1 MIYQRPDRSAAA
13 ATPFTTL
20 LAVGLA
26 SFLGIA
32 GIAAISNLSQ
42 AAAATN
48 VVTAYRDGA
57 TFGDWRVVF
66 AGYGAV
72 SAYSQQPTR
81 LTLRPQAVSSP
92 SATSSALAV
101 SRTSFTTASL
111 DVQTAVTTTKQLR
124 TGSTPNPWE
133 VAWLVWDYTD
143 NEHFYY
149 AVAKPNGWELGKR
162 DPAYP
167 GGQRFLATG
176 STPAIGI
183 GTKATIRIV
192 RTGTGSAS
200 SIKLLLNGSTLATFN
215 DTERPYRSGNVGAYT
230 EDAAVDFSY
239 VRVNGKDL
247 RSR

>member
-1 MIYQRPDRSAAA
+1 MTYQRPDRTTAA

-20 LAVGLA
+20 LAIGLA
-26 SFLGIA
+26 SFLGLA
-32 GIAAISNLSQ
+32 GIAALSSLNQ

-48 VVTAYRDGA
+48 VVTPYRDGA

-81 LTLRPQAVSSP
+81 LTLRPQAVNSA

-101 SRTSFTTASL
+101 SRAGFTTTSL
-111 DVQTAVTTTKQLR
+111 DVQAAVTTTKQLR
-124 TGSTPNPWE
+124 TGSPPNPWE
-133 VAWLVWDYTD
+133 VAWLIWDYTD

-176 STPAIGI
+176 STPTVSVGK
-183 GTKATIRIV
+183 KATLRIIRA
-192 RTGTGSAS
+192 RAGSAS
-200 SIKLLLNGSTLATFN
+200 SIKLLLNGSTLTTFS
-215 DTERPYRSGNVGAYT
+215 DTERPYRSGSVGVYT

-239 VRVNGKDL
+239 VRVNGRDL